1 MTDINVL
8 QQVITYQKSGLAA
21 LTNQNCF
28 VSTANKKFKDFENRE
43 ANLGDTVS
51 FDLPPRFVTQ
61 DGLVVSFGPA
71 VQRIQ
76 NLTADQS
83 ANVSYAFSAQQF
95 IFNAEQYMEQF
106 GMGAIAELGAQIEA
120 NIALNCETG
129 PYRFYGNGVTAITTY
144 KQLAVALANMRNF
157 GSPKTLAKGY
167 LSDLCIPDIIDSGLS
182 QFALNR
188 NNETANSWELGKFD
202 RAEWYTSNLLPIH
215 VAGTEGVEGSTL
227 TVVSVTKNADNAIT
241 HILFSGTD
249 ANNDADSVKAHDR
262 FQFQDAVAGQ
272 PNIRFLTFTGHKPS
286 GQPVQF
292 RAVADAA
299 STGAGQVNVEVYPPL
314 KAASGQDQNLTTE
327 IVAGMQCKVL
337 PTHRV
342 GMITAGDPLFM
353 AMPKLPTQSPY
364 ATASEID
371 KETGVSLRMYYGSLF
386 GQNKQGMVHDCLWGS
401 TLVPECSQ
409 AIIFPV

>member
-8 QQVITYQKSGLAA
+8 QQVITYQKSGMAA
-21 LTNQNCF
+21 LTNQNAF

-61 DGLVVSFGPA
+61 EGLVVSFGPA

-157 GSPKTLAKGY
+157 GAPKTLAKGY

-202 RAEWYTSNLLPIH
+202 RAEWFTSNLLPVH
-215 VAGTEGVEGSTL
+215 TSGTEGTQGSVL

-241 HILFSGTD
+241 HILFSGTN
-249 ANNDADSVKAHDR
+249 ANNDPNSVKAHDR
-262 FQFQDAVAGQ
+262 FQFRDGVAGQ

-292 RAVADAA
+292 RAVADAT
-299 STGAGQVNVEVYPPL
+299 STGGGQVNVEVYPPL

-327 IVAGMQCKVL
+327 IVAGMRCDVL

-342 GMITAGDPLFM
+342 GMITCGDPLFM
-353 AMPKLPTQSPY
+353 AMPKLPDQSPF
-364 ATASEID
+364 ATSSEID
-371 KETGVSLRMYYGSLF
+371 KETGVSLRMYYATLI

-401 TLVPECSQ
+401 TLVPEYSL

>member
-1 MTDINVL
+1 MTDINIL

-76 NLTADQS
+76 NLTVDQS
-83 ANVSYAFSAQQF
+83 ENVSFAYSAQQF
-95 IFNAEQYMEQF
+95 IFNVDKYMNEF

-157 GSPKTLAKGY
+157 GAPKTMAKGY

-188 NNETANSWELGKFD
+188 NNENANSWELGKFD
-202 RAEWYTSNLLPIH
+202 RAEWFTSNMLPIH
-215 VAGTEGVEGSTL
+215 VAGTEGIQNTTL
-227 TVVSVTKNADNAIT
+227 TVVSVTKDANNAIT
-241 HILFSGTD
+241 NILFSGTNAAND
-249 ANNDADSVKAHDR
+249 ANSIKIHDR
-262 FQFQDAVAGQ
+262 FQFQDGVGGQ
-272 PNIRFLTFTGHKPS
+272 PNVRFLTFTGHIPS
-286 GQPVQF
+286 SQPVQF
-292 RAVADAA
+292 RATANAT
-299 STGAGQVNVEVYPPL
+299 STGASQVNVAIYPPL
-314 KAASGQDQNLTTE
+314 KAAVGQDQNITTE
-327 IVAGMQCKVL
+327 IVAGMQVKVL

-342 GMITAGDPLFM
+342 GMITCGDPLFL
-353 AMPKLPTQSPY
+353 AMPKLPDQRPFD
-364 ATASEID
+364 TASTVD
-371 KETGVSLRMYYGSLF
+371 KETGVSLRQYYGTLF
-386 GQNKQGMVHDCLWGS
+386 GQNKQGMVYDCIWGS
-401 TLVPECSQ
+401 TLVPEYSQ